1 MSEAGRWLMALA
13 VPPAALVAVSWLRLD
28 LERLRRLAVTLAGAM
43 LLVSLLP
50 LLATPA
56 RAWAWQ
62 AGAATALLRVNG
74 LSPVL
79 LPLAA
84 GLWLLTVAVTPHA
97 ALDRGGLR
105 RAALATLVSSAAFL
119 TESAVLLLLL
129 QAAAVGIFLA
139 ALRDPAHRYQRRIV
153 AGYLGASTLLLGA
166 GALLLSGARPGGGWE
181 AAAVGLIAAAA
192 LVRKGIVPFHS
203 WMPEL
208 FDHGRLGPAILF
220 SAPQI
225 GAYMT
230 AVLVVPRASP
240 GLLRTIALLA
250 LVTAVY
256 GAALA
261 LVQQSA
267 RRACGYLFLSQ
278 SALVMAG
285 LACTS
290 SLAVAGALLVWL
302 SSSLAFAG
310 LARIVL
316 VLEARRGRLDLTRH
330 HGLYDR
336 MPLLAVSFLI
346 LGLACTGF
354 PGTLG
359 FWGEDLL
366 VHGAVGSFPV
376 MGYAMV
382 AASALTGVAVL
393 RMYFSLF
400 CGPAASRQPS
410 SLRLELKRREAIAF
424 ALLVAALLGLGVMPG
439 GLVASRIR
447 AGEQLLQQ
455 RQRWLSLPPANST
468 APASVSARAG
478 QARTQG

>member
-1 MSEAGRWLMALA
+1 MSEAVLWLTALA
-13 VPPAALVAVSWLRLD
+13 GPAAALVVVSWFRLEV
-28 LERLRRLAVTLAGAM
+28 ERLRRLAVALAGAM
-43 LLVSLLP
+43 TLAALLP
-50 LLATPA
+50 IFSAHL
-56 RAWAWQ
+56 RAWAWP
-62 AGAATALLRVNG
+62 AGAGSALLRMNA

-84 GLWLLTVAVTPHA
+84 GLWLLTVAVTPRA

-105 RAALATLVSSAAFL
+105 RAALASAVSAVAFL
-119 TESAVLLLLL
+119 TDSPFLLLLL
-129 QAAAVGIFLA
+129 QAAAVMIFLA

-153 AGYLGASTLLLGA
+153 AGYLGTSTFLFGAGVLLLYE
-166 GALLLSGARPGGGWE
+166 ARPGSGWE
-181 AAAVGLIAAAA
+181 AAAVGLIALAA
-192 LVRKGIVPFHS
+192 LLRKGIVPFHG

-208 FDHGRLGPAILF
+208 FDHGRMGPAILF

-240 GLLRTIALLA
+240 GMLHTIALLA

-267 RRACGYLFLSQ
+267 RRACGYLFMSQ

-302 SSSLAFAG
+302 SSGLAFAG
-310 LARIVL
+310 LARTVL

-359 FWGEDLL
+359 FLGENLL
-366 VHGAVGSFPV
+366 VHGAVESFPI

-400 CGPAASRQPS
+400 CGPPAPHQPA
-410 SLRLELKRREAIAF
+410 SLRLELRRREAIAF
-424 ALLVAALLGLGVMPG
+424 AVLIATLLGLGVVPG
-439 GLVASRIR
+439 GLVDSRIQ

-455 RQRWLSLPPANST
+455 RQRWLVSPPSSS
-468 APASVSARAG
+468 APASVSTPAG